1 MSEERLAKEQVLSEI
16 VEKLGKAQS
25 VVLID
30 YRGLNVAEVTELR
43 NQCRAA
49 GIEYRVFK
57 NTLVTKAAQQLNIEG
72 LDPYLNG
79 PSAFAFSE
87 TDAVA
92 PAKIMSDFLKK
103 AKKGQIKA
111 GIVDGA
117 VIDAAGVA
125 TLSELPPKEVLV
137 AKLLGTLNAPIANF
151 VGVLSALPRGLVVA
165 LNAIKEKKEA

>member
-16 VEKLGKAQS
+16 VDKLGKAQS

-30 YRGLNVAEVTELR
+30 YRGLNVAEVTDLR

-49 GIEYRVFK
+49 GIEYKVFK
-57 NTLVTKAAQQLNIEG
+57 NTLVTKAAQQLNIQG
-72 LDPYLNG
+72 LDPYLSG

-92 PAKIMSDFLKK
+92 PAKVMTEFLKK

-111 GIVDGA
+111 GVVDGV
-117 VIDAAGVA
+117 VIDAEGVA

-137 AKLLGTLNAPIANF
+137 AKLLGTLNAPITNF

>member
-1 MSEERLAKEQVLSEI
+1 MSEDRIAKEQVLSEI

-30 YRGLNVAEVTELR
+30 YRGLNVAEVTALR

-49 GIEYRVFK
+49 GVEYRVFK
-57 NTLVTKAAQQLNIEG
+57 NTLVTKAAKELNIEG
-72 LDPYLNG
+72 LEPYLNG

-92 PAKIMSDFLKK
+92 PAKILSEFLKK
-103 AKKGQIKA
+103 AKKGEIKA

-117 VIDAAGVA
+117 VIDAAGVT

-151 VGVLSALPRGLVVA
+151 VGVLSAIPRGLVVA

>member
-49 GIEYRVFK
+49 GVEYRVFK

>member
-92 PAKIMSDFLKK
+92 PAKVMSDFLKK

-111 GIVDGA
+111 GIVDG
-117 VIDAAGVA
+117 VVVDAAGVA